1 MLQNKGKRQGK
12 GHICCAL
19 THSKGLHGL
28 QAPSMCSHLAI
39 VELTVMV
46 LLLLMHMRLCCCH
59 DGIVAL
65 IMIVLLPLLMH
76 LAEKVADMSATCC
89 HDSQMSAHFSQMPPS
104 RRDNLDPN
112 TIFCV
117 GVW

>member
-89 HDSQMSAHFSQMPPS
+89 QDSQMLAHFDLNWQPGPWKVRISISP
-104 RRDNLDPN
+104 
-112 TIFCV
+112 
-117 GVW
+117 